1 MEMNERMEQLETRI
15 AWLEKLKAEDE
26 RAILILHEQN
36 ENLQRQ
42 IEEIKERLGKPDA
55 KRDAGVKAERT
66 RQDVMKEIT
75 SGILWDGENALRCCP
90 KLVDPA
96 VVCRGREDKCQECRR
111 EYWMEGTKTNDR
123 CEGQTTPKE
132 NAGNDGERKN
142 EPSAPEFLCAE
153 AMKKTLQDEP
163 VLRVIASLTL
173 GPEYERKME
182 MAREHVEKGTEEE
195 SRNVLELMVALTDK
209 VDRLAEKIK
218 VAEKMIEESRCVTD
232 ATFGEVDEWFAEV
245 EAQIERVDE
254 RITLCMQMNGGT
266 KKRISESE
274 NVNMRCSRC
283 SRTLTH
289 RPARKCL
296 I

>member
-1 MEMNERMEQLETRI
+1 M
-15 AWLEKLKAEDE
+15 KAEDE

-42 IEEIKERLGKPDA
+42 IEKIKERLGGPDA
-55 KRDAGVKAERT
+55 KRADEAKTERT

-75 SGILWDGENALRCCP
+75 SGILRDGEDAYRCCP

-142 EPSAPEFLCAE
+142 EQSAPEFLCAE

-173 GPEYERKME
+173 GPDYERKME
-182 MAREHVEKGTEEE
+182 MARKTVEK
-195 SRNVLELMVALTDK
+195 
-209 VDRLAEKIK
+209 RLQE
-218 VAEKMIEESRCVTD
+218 
-232 ATFGEVDEWFAEV
+232 DE
-245 EAQIERVDE
+245 
-254 RITLCMQMNGGT
+254 N
-266 KKRISESE
+266 
-274 NVNMRCSRC
+274 
-283 SRTLTH
+283 
-289 RPARKCL
+289 RK
-296 I
+296 

>member
-1 MEMNERMEQLETRI
+1 MEMNERMEQLEKRI

-42 IEEIKERLGKPDA
+42 IEKIKERLGRLDA
-55 KRDAGVKAERT
+55 KKAAEAKAERT

-75 SGILWDGENALRCCP
+75 SGILWDGEDAIRCCP

-96 VVCRGREDKCQECRR
+96 VVCCGDADKCAECRR
-111 EYWMEGTKTNDR
+111 EYWMAGAKANDR

-153 AMKKTLQDEP
+153 AMKKALQDEP

-173 GPEYERKME
+173 GPDYERKME
-182 MAREHVEKGTEEE
+182 MAREAVERRMQE
-195 SRNVLELMVALTDK
+195 
-209 VDRLAEKIK
+209 
-218 VAEKMIEESRCVTD
+218 
-232 ATFGEVDEWFAEV
+232 DENRE
-245 EAQIERVDE
+245 
-254 RITLCMQMNGGT
+254 
-266 KKRISESE
+266 
-274 NVNMRCSRC
+274 
-283 SRTLTH
+283 
-289 RPARKCL
+289 
-296 I
+296 